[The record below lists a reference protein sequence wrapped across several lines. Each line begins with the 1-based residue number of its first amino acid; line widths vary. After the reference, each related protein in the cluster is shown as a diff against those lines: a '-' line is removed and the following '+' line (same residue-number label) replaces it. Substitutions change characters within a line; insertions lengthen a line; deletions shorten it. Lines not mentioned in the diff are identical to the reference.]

1 MDDYGKLI
9 GSDTLVF
16 QRLLPGTVE
25 QVWEYLVDPEKRKL
39 WFAGGSSYLDSGV
52 DSQLVFN
59 NEQLSEEHD
68 PTPEKYSE
76 FGEGFVSEA
85 KVIRIE
91 PPYLLEIEW
100 EGTVK
105 FELIQVNENVKLTL
119 THSRH
124 KEDREAKIGT
134 LAGWHAHLNIFRLIL
149 NGQQVPGFWKTHDK
163 LEQEYSKR
171 V

>member
-25 QVWEYLVDPEKRKL
+25 QAWEYLVDPEKRKL

-52 DSQLVFN
+52 DFQLVFN

-68 PTPEKYSE
+68 PTPEKYDE

-91 PPYLLEIEW
+91 PPYLLEIE
-100 EGTVK
+100 
-105 FELIQVNENVKLTL
+105 
-119 THSRH
+119 
-124 KEDREAKIGT
+124 
-134 LAGWHAHLNIFRLIL
+134 
-149 NGQQVPGFWKTHDK
+149 
-163 LEQEYSKR
+163 
-171 V
+171 